1 MFTHFFSLN
10 FRFANTIF
18 LIVSL
23 MKITTWSFYIYVI
36 SFGRVPHSLR
46 IRAAKDCITWEDHK
60 VSFSVMSQSLVFSP
74 IIFTFLRFC
83 FISFFVLKI

>member
-1 MFTHFFSLN
+1 
-10 FRFANTIF
+10 
-18 LIVSL
+18 

-60 VSFSVMSQSLVFSP
+60 VSFEHFFVMSRAWFLV
-74 IIFTFLRFC
+74 L
-83 FISFFVLKI
+83 